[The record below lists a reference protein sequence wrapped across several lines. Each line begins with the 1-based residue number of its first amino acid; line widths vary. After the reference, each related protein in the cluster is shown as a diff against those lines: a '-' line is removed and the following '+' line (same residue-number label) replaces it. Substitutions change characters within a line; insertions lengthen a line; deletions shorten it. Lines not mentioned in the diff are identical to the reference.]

1 MSVLIDT
8 SALLAYISAKDKNHT
23 VASQTMKMLI
33 QEDRIVTSAVLSEL
47 FYMTTVRLSYLRAV
61 NLFAATRA
69 AFQIEQLTE
78 LDMFYMEAVMLKYQ
92 DAAFDYA
99 DTSIMAIAERLR
111 ITRIFTFDRR
121 DFGMYRPHHWDYF
134 ELIP

>member
-1 MSVLIDT
+1 MAILIDT

-23 VASQTMKMLI
+23 AASQTMKMLT

-47 FYMTTVRLSYLRAV
+47 FYMTTVRLSYFRAI

-69 AFQIEQLTE
+69 AFQIEQFTE
-78 LDMFYMEAVMLKYQ
+78 LDMFHMEIVMIKYQ
-92 DAAFDYA
+92 DAEFDYA
-99 DTSIMAIAERLR
+99 DASIMVIAERLN

-121 DFGMYRPHHWDYF
+121 DFGMYRPNHCDYF